1 MPTSRSSEEGVVLS
15 HEGVMMGGGAKETE
29 GGGGW
34 LYQDSGS
41 LRLVFEQGR
50 VVVGAIRWVP
60 GGYGQLS
67 ITIEQGG
74 WWQCSPSRVQAME
87 RWWSLTTVFA
97 VYGCCIS
104 Y

>member
-1 MPTSRSSEEGVVLS
+1 MKGGRGQKTPASRSSEEGVVLS
-15 HEGVMMGGGAKETE
+15 HEGVMMGGG
-29 GGGGW
+29 W

-41 LRLVFEQGR
+41 LRLAFEQGR